1 VYGSIRHS
9 EFYNARMRSNYCVP
23 PARFIFEV

>member
-9 EFYNARMRSNYCVP
+9 EFFHSARMRRNYCVP
-23 PARFIFEV
+23 PARFLF